1 MSVKELI
8 IKKIDMFPENL
19 LEEIYD
25 FIQFLKTKRERTL
38 LTKSSQ
44 ELSTT
49 SFQKVWDNDED
60 AGYDGEPKLK
70 S

>member
-1 MSVKELI
+1 M
-8 IKKIDMFPENL
+8 KKIDMLPENL

-25 FIQFLKTKRERTL
+25 FIQFLKTKREKTL

-44 ELSTT
+44 ELSAT

-60 AGYDGEPKLK
+60 AGYDGKPKLK

>member
-1 MSVKELI
+1 MPVKELI
-8 IKKIDMFPENL
+8 KEKIDMLPENL
-19 LEEIYD
+19 LEEVFD

-49 SFQKVWDNDED
+49 SFQKVWDNAED
-60 AGYDGEPKLK
+60 VIYDSL
-70 S
+70 